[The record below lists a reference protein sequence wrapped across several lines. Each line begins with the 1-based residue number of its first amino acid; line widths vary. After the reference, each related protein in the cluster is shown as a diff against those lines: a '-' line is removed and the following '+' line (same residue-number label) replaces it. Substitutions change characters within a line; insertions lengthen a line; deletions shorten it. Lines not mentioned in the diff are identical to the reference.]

1 MRHEGLPPQQPHLAF
16 ALADVVAHRQLS
28 DRGVRELSQD
38 PVIEPPC
45 RVPLLARR
53 VTILVQHPVDEG
65 RDRAEL
71 RLGPGWV
78 AVLRRQ
84 RTGNRLAHQ
93 PPMNPELRGD
103 TRDRANPK
111 LMLATKLLEQIHFG
125 SPVHARPPDPVGRP

>member
-1 MRHEGLPPQQPHLAF
+1 
-16 ALADVVAHRQLS
+16 
-28 DRGVRELSQD
+28 
-38 PVIEPPC
+38 VIEPRC
-45 RVPLLARR
+45 RVALLTRR
-53 VTILVQHPVDEG
+53 VTILVQHLVNEG

-71 RLGPGWV
+71 RLGPGRLGV
-78 AVLRRQ
+78 FRRQ

-93 PPMNPELRGD
+93 SPMNPEFRGD